1 MIDQEALIA
10 ALAAGRLGGAG
21 LDVQEKEPPEI
32 SQLMSMD
39 QVTLTPHVG
48 SATRE
53 TRRAMG
59 QVVLDCSRRFRCDGN
74 PHA

>member
-1 MIDQEALIA
+1 ML
-10 ALAAGRLGGAG
+10 
-21 LDVQEKEPPEI
+21 EKEPPEL
-32 SQLMSMD
+32 SQLMSFD

-59 QVVLDCSRRFRCDGN
+59 QLVLDNVDAFFRDGSLLT
-74 PHA
+74 PIPA